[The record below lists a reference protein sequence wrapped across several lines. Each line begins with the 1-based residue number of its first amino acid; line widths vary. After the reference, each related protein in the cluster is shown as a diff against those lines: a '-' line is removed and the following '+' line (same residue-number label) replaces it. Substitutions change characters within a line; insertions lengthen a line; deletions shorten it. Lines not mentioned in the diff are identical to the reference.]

1 MDFERLGDFHLGVGE
16 EIVYNNQKLVGALFF
31 FCEKCFRVWSQKC
44 FPSGGRCIF
53 SNLFFFFCVSK

>member
-31 FCEKCFRVWSQKC
+31 F
-44 FPSGGRCIF
+44 
-53 SNLFFFFCVSK
+53 L